1 MKVLVVTSIRLY
13 RDGVADALRQFV
25 DVERAMT
32 AATGAEA
39 IVAISKSDC
48 DVVLVDMSL
57 SDSADTVRALVVARP
72 TVKVV
77 ALGVLEDDPGLAAY
91 AELGV
96 CGYVSRDASIDEL
109 GEALRSA
116 LRGEAPCSGRIAAG
130 LLRHIAFQARSH
142 LKSHVPLQLTCRE
155 RDILSLLENEM
166 TNKEIARAL
175 DISLSTVKNHVHSVL
190 VKMGAAHR
198 HELSGGFAA
207 RNRPSS

>member
-1 MKVLVVTSIRLY
+1 MTSIRLY
-13 RDGVADALRQFV
+13 RDGVAEALRRFA
-25 DVERAMT
+25 DVENATT

-39 IVAISKSDC
+39 VVAIGRSDC

-57 SDSADTVRALVVARP
+57 SGSADAVRALVVARP

-109 GEALRSA
+109 GESLRSA
-116 LRGEAPCSGRIAAG
+116 LRGEAPCSGKIAAG
-130 LLRHIAFQARSH
+130 LLRHIAVQARAH
-142 LKSHVPLQLTCRE
+142 LNSQVPLQLTCRE
-155 RDILSLLENEM
+155 RDVLKLLENGM

-198 HELSGGFAA
+198 HELSGGLAA
-207 RNRPSS
+207 GNAVPSS